1 VHVRLAPHSQS
12 FTLSFVLYPLPS
24 APVPSTLSPLYPLPS
39 ASTVSPLPSTLS
51 PLYPQPPVLSTI
63 SPLYPPSPSLYTL
76 LSVLPS
82 QISKYSPI
90 GLSVNAAE
98 TSVTLV
104 CTDVEGST
112 EMWEWDNKAMMDAI
126 SLHDRVMRMHL
137 PKFGGYEVATEGD
150 AFVIAFHTP
159 GKAVGWAAAT
169 QQVTDW

>member
-1 VHVRLAPHSQS
+1 
-12 FTLSFVLYPLPS
+12 LS
-24 APVPSTLSPLYPLPS
+24 A
-39 ASTVSPLPSTLS
+39 
-51 PLYPQPPVLSTI
+51 
-63 SPLYPPSPSLYTL
+63 
-76 LSVLPS
+76 
-82 QISKYSPI
+82 
-90 GLSVNAAE
+90 NAAE

>member
-1 VHVRLAPHSQS
+1 MSEVTCCACASCTSLSKLHPELRAVPS
-12 FTLSFVLYPLPS
+12 TLSPCTLDPQP
-24 APVPSTLSPLYPLPS
+24 PVPSTLSPI
-39 ASTVSPLPSTLS
+39 
-51 PLYPQPPVLSTI
+51 YPQPPVLSTI